1 MQDNVS
7 LPPIQSKR
15 PLPAT
20 RPSPNAHPGLGE
32 GERVVVPARRNRQ
45 SVDLRYSDVR
55 PEGWQAMDKLMDLK
69 MVCGRACVRSS

>member
-1 MQDNVS
+1 MQDKVS

-20 RPSPNAHPGLGE
+20 RLSPTAHPGLGQ
-32 GERVVVPARRNRQ
+32 GDRVVVPARGNRQ

-55 PEGWQAMDKLMDLK
+55 PDGWQAMDKLMDLK
-69 MVCGRACVRSS
+69 MVCDRACVRSS